1 MPSIFR
7 HPKWIALRL
16 WARRVDL
23 GRKLAIA
30 LTVAALASSAATFA
44 VLNGAA
50 SLTPDPMT
58 VVIFLAVDIVL
69 VLALAIV
76 VTRRL
81 IQVWGEGRRGGAGS
95 RLHFRL
101 VMLFGLV
108 ALVPAALMAVF
119 SVLYFSIALES
130 WFNPRVKTAIM
141 ESRAVAS
148 AYLKEHQAL
157 LVSDAVTLAEQINS
171 EAARIAISP
180 EPLLQILRQQG
191 SQKGFSELVIF
202 QGNGRLIARS
212 GFSYSMQFSQMP
224 LAAIERARRGEV
236 VMLTSESEDRVRAL
250 VGLSGIPDGFLYI
263 GRFVDPKV
271 IGHMQRTNDAALEYE
286 KAEGRRSGIEISFS
300 AIFAVVTLL
309 LFLAA
314 IWVGLAL
321 ANQLVRPIAALIEA
335 ADKVRGG
342 NLEAKVDETVAGRE
356 LGSLA
361 RAFNR
366 MTSQLDSQRRELV
379 ETNQAL
385 DERRRFTETVL
396 AGVSAGVIGLDSD
409 GCINLPNRPAGDLLG
424 CDLEQ
429 ALGKP
434 LSDVVPEMADLLAQ
448 SQRRPE
454 RISQA
459 EIRLDVVGATRT
471 FLVRVAVER
480 LAEKI
485 EGYVVTFDDISELL
499 SAQRKAAWADVARR
513 IAHEIKNP
521 LTPIQLSAERLKRK
535 YLKEIQTE
543 PEIFSTC
550 VETIVR
556 QVGDIGRMV
565 DEFSDFARMPAPV
578 VREENLAE
586 ILGQAVFLQRQGHPS
601 IQYDLRLP
609 KGSET
614 KLPFPCDGRQVN
626 RALINLLKNA
636 AESIDGRDGE
646 PLDPGRIT
654 VEAGREGGNG
664 ALVITVSDNGKGLPK
679 EERHRL
685 TEPYVTTRAKG
696 TGLGLAIVKKI
707 MEDHG
712 GELRLED
719 GEDGQGAR
727 AVLIFPPRDAQA
739 SNSNERH
746 GA

>member
-1 MPSIFR
+1 MPDFFR

-23 GRKLAIA
+23 GRKMAIA
-30 LTVAALASSAATFA
+30 LTVAALASSGATFA

-58 VVIFLAVDIVL
+58 VVAFLAVDLLL

-141 ESRAVAS
+141 ESRAVAG

-157 LVSDAVTLAEQINS
+157 LTSDIVSLVEQLNNEGAKIL
-171 EAARIAISP
+171 ISP
-180 EPLLQILRQQG
+180 EYLLQILKAQS

-212 GFSYSMQFSQMP
+212 GFSYSMQFSQIPMVA
-224 LAAIERARRGEV
+224 LERARRGEV
-236 VMLTSESEDRVRAL
+236 LMLTGDSEDRVRAL
-250 VGLSGIPDGFLYI
+250 AALAAIPDGFIYV

-271 IGHMQRTNDAALEYE
+271 IGHMQRTNDAAAEYE

-300 AIFAVVTLL
+300 AIFVVVTLL

-314 IWVGLAL
+314 IWVGLAV

-335 ADKVRGG
+335 ADSVREG
-342 NLEAKVDETVAGRE
+342 NLEAKVDESLAGNE

-366 MTSQLDSQRRELV
+366 MTSQLDSQRRDLV
-379 ETNQAL
+379 TANQAL

-396 AGVSAGVIGLDSD
+396 AGVSAGVIGLDSQ
-409 GCINLPNRPAGDLLG
+409 GRINLPNRPASELLG
-424 CDLEQ
+424 HDLDLAVGQ
-429 ALGKP
+429 P
-434 LSDVVPEMADLLAQ
+434 LADVVPEMADLLGQ

-454 RISQA
+454 RITQS
-459 EIRLDVVGATRT
+459 EIRLDSNGSSRT
-471 FLVRVAVER
+471 LLVRVAVER
-480 LAEKI
+480 LGEQI
-485 EGYVVTFDDISELL
+485 EGYVVTFDDITELL

-535 YLKEIQTE
+535 YLKEVQTE

-578 VREENLAE
+578 VREDNLAE
-586 ILGQAVFLQRQGHPS
+586 IVGQAVFLQRQGHPA
-601 IQYDLRLP
+601 IRYQLIMP
-609 KGSET
+609 EGEET
-614 KLPFPCDGRQVN
+614 RCPFACDGRQVN
-626 RALINLLKNA
+626 RALINLLKNS
-636 AESIDGRDGE
+636 AESIDGRDEPEPVPGE
-646 PLDPGRIT
+646 IT
-654 VEAGREGGNG
+654 V
-664 ALVITVSDNGKGLPK
+664 TVSRTAMNGGLSILIEDNGKGLPK

-685 TEPYVTTRAKG
+685 TEPYVTTRVKG

-719 GEDGQGAR
+719 RDGQGAK
-727 AVLIFPPRDAQA
+727 AWLLFPNREAAQTIV
-739 SNSNERH
+739 NERH

>member
-1 MPSIFR
+1 MPRIFR
-7 HPKWIALRL
+7 HPTWIALL
-16 WARRVDL
+16 IWARRVDL

-30 LTVAALASSAATFA
+30 LTIAALASSAATIA
-44 VLNGAA
+44 VLNGA
-50 SLTPDPMT
+50 SSITPDPMT
-58 VVIFLAVDIVL
+58 VAVLLAVDLIL
-69 VLALAIV
+69 VMALAIV

-108 ALVPAALMAVF
+108 ALIPAALMAVF

-130 WFNPRVKTAIM
+130 WFNPRVKTAIL

-148 AYLKEHQAL
+148 AYLKEHHAL
-157 LVSDAVTLAEQINS
+157 LASDIVGLAEQINS
-171 EAARIAISP
+171 EGPKLAVSP
-180 EPLLQILRQQG
+180 DILVQILRTQ
-191 SQKGFSELVIF
+191 STQKGFSELVIF
-202 QGNGRLIARS
+202 QGNGRLVARG
-212 GFSYSMQFSQMP
+212 GFSYSMQFSQIP
-224 LAAIERARRGEV
+224 LVAMERARRGEV
-236 VMLTSESEDRVRAL
+236 VMLTGDSEDRVRAM
-250 VGLSGIPDGFLYI
+250 VSLSAIPDGFLYI

-271 IGHMQRTNDAALEYE
+271 INHMLRTNEAAAEYE

-309 LFLAA
+309 LFLSA

-335 ADKVRGG
+335 ADRVREG
-342 NLEAKVDETVAGRE
+342 NLEAKVDETLAGRE

-366 MTSQLDSQRRELV
+366 MTSQLDGQRKELI

-385 DERRRFTETVL
+385 DERRRFTETIL
-396 AGVSAGVIGLDSD
+396 SGVSAGVIGLDSQSR
-409 GCINLPNRPAGDLLG
+409 INLPNRPASDLLG
-424 CDLEQ
+424 CELES
-429 ALGKP
+429 ALGQP
-434 LSDVVPEMADLLAQ
+434 LADVVPEMADLLAQ

-454 RISQA
+454 RITQG
-459 EIRLDVVGATRT
+459 EIRLERKGNART
-471 FLVRVAVER
+471 LLVRVAVER
-480 LAEKI
+480 LVDRI
-485 EGYVVTFDDISELL
+485 EGYVVTFDDITELL
-499 SAQRKAAWADVARR
+499 SAQRMAAWADVARR

-578 VREENLAE
+578 VRNENLAE
-586 ILGQAVFLQRQGHPS
+586 VVGQAMFLQRQAHTAIKYEMKMPPGE
-601 IQYDLRLP
+601 
-609 KGSET
+609 ET
-614 KLPFPCDGRQVN
+614 RCLFACDGRQIN

-636 AESIDGRDGE
+636 AESIE
-646 PLDPGRIT
+646 
-654 VEAGREGGNG
+654 GREGDELEPGWIELQVSRNEPNG
-664 ALVITVSDNGKGLPK
+664 GLSIRIEDNGKGLPK

-719 GEDGQGAR
+719 RDGPGAR
-727 AVLIFPPRDAQA
+727 TLLIFPRREVAA
-739 SNSNERH
+739 TVTNERH

>member
-1 MPSIFR
+1 MPQIFR

-16 WARRVDL
+16 WARKVDL
-23 GRKLAIA
+23 GRKMAIA
-30 LTVAALASSAATFA
+30 LTVAALASSGATFA

-50 SLTPDPMT
+50 SLTPDPLT
-58 VVIFLAVDIVL
+58 VVYFLALDLVL
-69 VLALAIV
+69 VIALASV

-119 SVLYFSIALES
+119 SVLYFNIALES
-130 WFNPRVKTAIM
+130 WFNPRIRTAIL
-141 ESRAVAS
+141 ESRAVGY

-157 LVSDAVTLAEQINS
+157 LSSDIVSLVELLNGEGAKLVV
-171 EAARIAISP
+171 SP
-180 EPLLQILRQQG
+180 DYLMQILKSQ
-191 SQKGFSELVIF
+191 SAQKGFSELVVF
-202 QGNGRLIARS
+202 LGNGRVIARS
-212 GFSYSMQFSQMP
+212 GFAYSLQYNQIP
-224 LAAIERARRGEV
+224 LLALEKARRGEIV
-236 VMLTSESEDRVRAL
+236 QLGEEAEDRIRVLAAL
-250 VGLSGIPDGFLYI
+250 SFLPDAFIYVGRY
-263 GRFVDPKV
+263 VDPRV
-271 IGHMQRTNDAALEYE
+271 IGHMQRTKDAAAEYE
-286 KAEGRRSGIEISFS
+286 KAEGRRTGIEISFS
-300 AIFAVVTLL
+300 AIFVVVTLL
-309 LFLAA
+309 LFLVA
-314 IWVGLAL
+314 IWVGLML

-335 ADKVRGG
+335 ADKVREG
-342 NLEAKVDETVAGRE
+342 NLEAKVDESLAGNE
-356 LGSLA
+356 LGTLA

-366 MTSQLDSQRRELV
+366 MTSQLDQHRRQLI
-379 ETNQAL
+379 TANQAL

-396 AGVSAGVIGLDSD
+396 SGVSAGVIGLDSN
-409 GCINLPNRPAGDLLG
+409 GCINLPNRPASEFLG
-424 CDLEQ
+424 THLDELI
-429 ALGKP
+429 GRP
-434 LSDVVPEMADLLAQ
+434 LAEVVPEMADLLAQ

-454 RISQA
+454 RITQG
-459 EIRLDVVGATRT
+459 EIRLDGEGGSRT
-471 FLVRVAVER
+471 LLVRVAVER
-480 LAEKI
+480 LDDRI
-485 EGYVVTFDDISELL
+485 EGFVVTFDDITELL
-499 SAQRKAAWADVARR
+499 SAQRTAAWADVARR

-535 YLKEIQTE
+535 YLKEVQTE

-578 VREENLAE
+578 LREENLAE
-586 ILGQAVFLQRQGHPS
+586 VVGQVVFLQRQAHQTITYSLKMPEGEATRC
-601 IQYDLRLP
+601 L
-609 KGSET
+609 
-614 KLPFPCDGRQVN
+614 FACDGRQVN
-626 RALINLLKNA
+626 RALINLLKNS
-636 AESIDGRDGE
+636 AESIE
-646 PLDPGRIT
+646 
-654 VEAGREGGNG
+654 GREGEGLEPGFIAVEVSRRQENG
-664 ALVITVSDNGKGLPK
+664 GLVIAIEDNGKGLPK

-719 GEDGQGAR
+719 RDGPGAR
-727 AVLIFPPRDAQA
+727 AVLIFPPKEAA
-739 SNSNERH
+739 HIVVNERH

>member
-1 MPSIFR
+1 MPKIFR
-7 HPKWIALRL
+7 HPTWIALRL

-23 GRKLAIA
+23 GRKMAIA

-50 SLTPDPMT
+50 SLTPDPLT
-58 VVIFLAVDIVL
+58 VASFLALDLVL

-101 VMLFGLV
+101 VMLFGMV

-119 SVLYFSIALES
+119 SVLYFNIALES

-141 ESRAVAS
+141 ESRAVAG

-157 LVSDAVTLAEQINS
+157 LTSDVVTLAEIINNEGPRLS
-171 EAARIAISP
+171 INP
-180 EPLLQILRQQG
+180 ELLAQILRVQTA
-191 SQKGFSELVIF
+191 QKGFSELVIF

-212 GFSYSMQFSQMP
+212 GFSFSMQFSQLP

-236 VMLTSESEDRVRAL
+236 VMLTGESEDRVRAM
-250 VGLSGIPDGFLYI
+250 VALSGIPDGFLYI

-271 IGHMQRTNDAALEYE
+271 IGHMQRTNEAAEEYE

-335 ADKVRGG
+335 ADSVREG
-342 NLEAKVDETVAGRE
+342 NLEAKVDESLAGNE
-356 LGSLA
+356 LGTLA

-366 MTSQLDSQRRELV
+366 MTSQLGSQRRELV
-379 ETNQAL
+379 AANQAL

-396 AGVSAGVIGLDSD
+396 AGVSAGVIGLDFQ
-409 GCINLPNRPAGDLLG
+409 GNINLPNRPASELLG
-424 CDLEQ
+424 HDLDQSVGRSLAE
-429 ALGKP
+429 
-434 LSDVVPEMADLLAQ
+434 VVPEMAYLLSQ

-454 RISQA
+454 RITQS
-459 EIRLDVVGATRT
+459 EIRLENNGGFRT
-471 FLVRVAVER
+471 LLVRVAVER
-480 LAEKI
+480 LDDKI
-485 EGYVVTFDDISELL
+485 EGFVVTFDDITELL

-535 YLKEIQTE
+535 YLKEIQSE

-586 ILGQAVFLQRQGHPS
+586 IIGQGVFLQRQAHGA
-601 IQYDLRLP
+601 IAFDLRMP
-609 KGSET
+609 EGET
-614 KLPFPCDGRQVN
+614 TRCPFPCDGRQVN
-626 RALINLLKNA
+626 RALMNLLKNA
-636 AESIDGRDGE
+636 AESIEAREGE
-646 PLDPGRIT
+646 GLPPGRIG
-654 VEAGREGGNG
+654 VEVSRLAGNG
-664 ALVITVSDNGKGLPK
+664 GISIRIEDNGKGLPK

-685 TEPYVTTRAKG
+685 TEPYVTTRVKG

-719 GEDGQGAR
+719 ANGQGAIAILLFPR
-727 AVLIFPPRDAQA
+727 RDMGATAV
-739 SNSNERH
+739 NERD

>member
-1 MPSIFR
+1 MPRIFR

-30 LTVAALASSAATFA
+30 LTIAALASSAATFA

-50 SLTPDPMT
+50 SLTPDPLL
-58 VVIFLAVDIVL
+58 VAGFLALDLVL

-119 SVLYFSIALES
+119 SVLYFNIALES

-157 LVSDAVTLAEQINS
+157 LTSDAVSVAEQINA
-171 EAARIAISP
+171 EAPRLAVTP
-180 EPLLQILRQQG
+180 EPLLQILKAQ
-191 SQKGFSELVIF
+191 SAQKAFSEIVIF

-212 GFSYSMQFSQMP
+212 GFSYSMQFSQIP

-250 VGLSGIPDGFLYI
+250 IALAALPDAFLYI

-309 LFLAA
+309 LFLSA

-335 ADKVRGG
+335 ADSVREG
-342 NLEAKVDETVAGRE
+342 NLEAKVDESLAGRE

-366 MTSQLDSQRRELV
+366 MTSQLDSQRKELV

-396 AGVSAGVIGLDSD
+396 AGVSAGVIGLDSQ
-409 GCINLPNRPAGDLLG
+409 GCINLPNRPASDLLDH
-424 CDLEQ
+424 DLIG
-429 ALGKP
+429 AVGKP
-434 LSDVVPEMADLLAQ
+434 LAEIVPEMSDLLSQ
-448 SQRRPE
+448 SIRRPE
-454 RISQA
+454 RITQGEVRIETA
-459 EIRLDVVGATRT
+459 NGLRT
-471 FLVRVAVER
+471 LLVRVAIER
-480 LAEKI
+480 LGDEI
-485 EGYVVTFDDISELL
+485 EGYVVTFDDITELL

-578 VREENLAE
+578 VREENIAE
-586 ILGQAVFLQRQGHPS
+586 ILGQAVFLQRQGHPA
-601 IQYDLRLP
+601 IQYELRMP
-609 KGSET
+609 QGAQT
-614 KLPFPCDGRQVN
+614 RMPFPCDGRQLN

-636 AESIDGRDGE
+636 AESIVGRDGE
-646 PLDPGRIT
+646 TLAQGRVQVAADRT
-654 VEAGREGGNG
+654 PTG
-664 ALVITVSDNGKGLPK
+664 ALSIVIEDNGKGLPK

-685 TEPYVTTRAKG
+685 TEPYVTTRVKG

-712 GELRLED
+712 GELKLED
-719 GEDGQGAR
+719 GEGGQGAR
-727 AVLIFPPRDAQA
+727 VTLLFPPRDAPA
-739 SNSNERH
+739 SVVNERH